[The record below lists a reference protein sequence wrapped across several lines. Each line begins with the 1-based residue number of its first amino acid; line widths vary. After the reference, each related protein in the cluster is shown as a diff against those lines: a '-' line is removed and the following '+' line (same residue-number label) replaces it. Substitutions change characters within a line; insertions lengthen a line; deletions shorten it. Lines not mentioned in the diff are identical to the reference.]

1 MARVRQPTFNRKISL
16 LREPNV
22 ARPGF
27 GSGPIERD
35 AMKKTLAAIAAGSLL
50 IAGQAA
56 ATSQSATARV
66 GDRVGAEAGN
76 SSEFLGIPVIGLIAL
91 AGVIAAAVVVV
102 SDDDS
107 ESD

>member
-1 MARVRQPTFNRKISL
+1 
-16 LREPNV
+16 
-22 ARPGF
+22 
-27 GSGPIERD
+27 
-35 AMKKTLAAIAAGSLL
+35 MKKTITAVTAGLLL

-56 ATSQSATARV
+56 ATAPSSSASARV
-66 GDRVGAEAGN
+66 GDRVGAQAE
-76 SSEFLGIPVIGLIAL
+76 SSAEFAGIPVIGLLAI

>member
-1 MARVRQPTFNRKISL
+1 
-16 LREPNV
+16 
-22 ARPGF
+22 
-27 GSGPIERD
+27 
-35 AMKKTLAAIAAGSLL
+35 MKKTLAAVAAGALL

-56 ATSQSATARV
+56 ATTQSATARV
-66 GDRVGAEAGN
+66 GDRVGPEAGS
-76 SSEFLGIPVIGLIAL
+76 SSEFLGIPVIGLLAI

>member
-1 MARVRQPTFNRKISL
+1 
-16 LREPNV
+16 
-22 ARPGF
+22 
-27 GSGPIERD
+27 
-35 AMKKTLAAIAAGSLL
+35 MKKTLAALAAGSLL

-56 ATSQSATARV
+56 ATSQNATARV
-66 GDRVGAEAGN
+66 GDRVGAPAGS
-76 SSEFLGIPVIGLIAL
+76 SSEVLGIPVIGLLAI